1 MRRWGMGLLLL
12 GLVGVAST
20 AHADRPSDQFQTIT
34 KTATATTAQTDT
46 TLWDPA
52 AGKRIILMGC
62 VISAKFAQTVELEVA
77 NVDVVPP
84 IYFESFGIR
93 TIGTGDSPVYV
104 GATDAVLTYST
115 SSAGHSPQAPTTS
128 IVCWGYEWK
137 G

>member
-84 IYFESFGIR
+84 IYFDSYG
-93 TIGTGDSPVYV
+93 TIPLGTGYGPLWEGEV
-104 GATDAVLTYST
+104 DAILTYST
-115 SSAGHSPQAPTTS
+115 VG
-128 IVCWGYEWK
+128 
-137 G
+137 